1 MANIGQPPG
10 GGYGAPPG
18 GGYPGAPQ
26 GGYGAPQPMGG
37 APMGGPPM
45 GAPAGDA
52 PNFMLWVILG
62 VVNTLVCGGWIF
74 GLPGAILAFLGKN
87 DWDAGKHDAG
97 RGKLK
102 ISKILTIIGF
112 VLGGLGI
119 IAYIILMVVAG
130 ASGATSY

>member
-1 MANIGQPPG
+1 
-10 GGYGAPPG
+10 
-18 GGYPGAPQ
+18 
-26 GGYGAPQPMGG
+26 
-37 APMGGPPM
+37 MGGPPM

-52 PNFMLWVILG
+52 PNFILWIVLG
-62 VVNTLVCGGWIF
+62 AVNAFLCGGWIF

-87 DWDAGKHDAG
+87 DWDAGKFDAG

-119 IAYIILMVVAG
+119 LAYIILMVVGMSAG
-130 ASGATSY
+130 GMRSY